1 MRARSSRPRRQRA
14 AIAQAL
20 INEPGA
26 LLLDGPLSALDAKP
40 LRLLEADAG
49 GIAGVRG
56 FSEGSAQKLKE
67 ALGVQDGNQ

>member
-1 MRARSSRPRRQRA
+1 
-14 AIAQAL
+14 
-20 INEPGA
+20 
-26 LLLDGPLSALDAKP
+26 LDGPLSALDAKP